1 MVSKYLHNIAIC
13 HLIAIHSSTHHP
25 LPPLQNTTIT
35 IGDVQSW
42 LREFNTPATCN
53 EKKRELQ
60 VRLHNFQ
67 VNCADA
73 WQICLH
79 YLVTIHPSGSGG
91 CAPPVDQFLWL
102 FAVSTVEIAITRNW
116 TTSMPLSDRLAV
128 RNYLW
133 HTYMNSAQTASKL
146 ERSKLAQL
154 IALIG
159 KREFPDHH
167 PGFLNEVLELMRRN
181 FFSGVVL
188 LQAISAE
195 VLNTKEDLTVDQKKY
210 FQSS

>member
-1 MVSKYLHNIAIC
+1 MHNIRA
-13 HLIAIHSSTHHP
+13 HLVLLGSPSP
-25 LPPLQNTTIT
+25 SLPQNITIT
-35 IGDVQSW
+35 DLQSW
-42 LREFNTPATCN
+42 LREFNSTSTDN

-60 VRLHNFQ
+60 LRLHNFQ
-67 VNCADA
+67 ANYDNA

-79 YLVTIHPSGSGG
+79 YLAAA
-91 CAPPVDQFLWL
+91 APTSSTATDQYLWL
-102 FAVSTVEIAITRNW
+102 FAVSTVELAITRNW
-116 TTSMPLSDRLAV
+116 LTTLQLSDRLAI

-133 HTYMNSAQTASKL
+133 HTYMNSQATASRL

-167 PGFLNEVLELMRRN
+167 PGFVNEALELMRRN
-181 FFSGVVL
+181 FLGGVGL
-188 LQAISAE
+188 LHAISAE

>member
-1 MVSKYLHNIAIC
+1 MVRLKRIC
-13 HLIAIHSSTHHP
+13 ITYGDSAHVP
-25 LPPLQNTTIT
+25 VLPSPFQNAIT

-42 LREFNTPATCN
+42 LREFNNPTTTSQ

-60 VRLHNFQ
+60 LRLHEFQ
-67 VNCADA
+67 VNYADA

-79 YLVTIHPSGSGG
+79 YLVTVHPTGEG
-91 CAPPVDQFLWL
+91 DQFLWL
-102 FAVSTVEIAITRNW
+102 FAVSTVELAIMRNW
-116 TTSMPLSDRLAV
+116 TTTMPLSDRLAV

-133 HTYMNSAQTASKL
+133 HTFMNNAQTASKL

-167 PGFLNEVLELMRRN
+167 PGFINEVLELMRRN

-195 VLNTKEDLTVDQKKY
+195 VLNTKEDLTVEQKKY

>member
-1 MVSKYLHNIAIC
+1 MHNNCPDVIFHIVILH
-13 HLIAIHSSTHHP
+13 
-25 LPPLQNTTIT
+25 PPLYSPLSSLQCHPQNTIT

-60 VRLHNFQ
+60 LRLHNFQ

-79 YLVTIHPSGSGG
+79 YLVTVHPSGG
-91 CAPPVDQFLWL
+91 APPVDQFLWL